1 MEYFAHNNDLKTSFR
16 SFYMPAI
23 VSFFP
28 SSSELDETKHVA
40 QGGKDEPWQRNLDKA
55 LFSSN

>member
-1 MEYFAHNNDLKTSFR
+1 MEYFAHNYDLKTSFR

-23 VSFFP
+23 VSFF
-28 SSSELDETKHVA
+28 SIQFWVRCDQACSK
-40 QGGKDEPWQRNLDKA
+40 GGKDEPWQRNLDKA